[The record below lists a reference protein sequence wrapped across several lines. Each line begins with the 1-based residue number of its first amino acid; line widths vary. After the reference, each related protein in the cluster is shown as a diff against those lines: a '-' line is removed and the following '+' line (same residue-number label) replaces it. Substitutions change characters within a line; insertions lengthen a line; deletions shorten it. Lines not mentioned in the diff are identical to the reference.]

1 MLVLFLFLAF
11 MCFVVSYLVFSFYLH
26 AKYTDKEAYMEK
38 GQLVDDKKTMLG
50 AFIFCI
56 SFSIIFLL
64 IITMVSST
72 VGMQDFW
79 VAIVLYLLVSYITS
93 LLTARQQKKKYQ
105 RNDFKRLNRNS
116 LILLIITFIFLSVTD
131 DSIETSSSEST
142 AGEAVEQTEEV
153 DEEETDQVAIEKEKK
168 AEEKAAAERE
178 KEAEAEKEKAEQEQ
192 AAKEQAAKEK
202 AEKEKQ
208 ERIAQ
213 EKKEKEQAEK
223 EKAEK
228 ERLEKEKAEQEKAEK
243 AKAEEEAKQSGLIP
257 VTLYRVVDGDTVDVF
272 DENGEV
278 IKLRLLLID
287 TPETVHPRK
296 PVEPFGPEASAR
308 LTELL
313 NSGEQLSIE
322 YDDGAKTD
330 HYDRHLVYLYVG
342 DTSVHEVLLEE
353 GLARV
358 GYIYEQQRYLDDFRA
373 KEQIAKDQQIGIWS
387 LPGYVNERGEGFNSE
402 SETESTVENESST
415 SNNSQTSGSGA
426 VNTAPG
432 GVEFFNN
439 CTELNAVYPD
449 GVSSAH
455 AAYQSKM
462 DRDKDNWA
470 CEK

>member
-26 AKYTDKEAYMEK
+26 AKYTDKQAYMEK

-72 VGMQDFW
+72 VGMEDFW
-79 VAIVLYLLVSYITS
+79 IAIVLYLLVSYITS

-153 DEEETDQVAIEKEKK
+153 DEEETDQAALEK
-168 AEEKAAAERE
+168 E
-178 KEAEAEKEKAEQEQ
+178 KEAEEQAAAEKEEQAQAEKEKAEKEQ

-223 EKAEK
+223 E
-228 ERLEKEKAEQEKAEK
+228 RLEKEKAEQEKAEK
-243 AKAEEEAKQSGLIP
+243 AKAEEEAKQNGLIP

-342 DTSVHEVLLEE
+342 DTSVHEILLEE
-353 GLARV
+353 GLAKV

-387 LPGYVNERGEGFNSE
+387 LPGYVNEAGEGFNSE

-415 SNNSQTSGSGA
+415 PDNSQTSGSGA
-426 VNTAPG
+426 VNTAPKTG

>member
-1 MLVLFLFLAF
+1 
-11 MCFVVSYLVFSFYLH
+11 
-26 AKYTDKEAYMEK
+26 
-38 GQLVDDKKTMLG
+38 
-50 AFIFCI
+50 
-56 SFSIIFLL
+56 
-64 IITMVSST
+64 MVSST

-116 LILLIITFIFLSVTD
+116 LILLIITFIFFGVTD

-153 DEEETDQVAIEKEKK
+153 DEEETDQAAIEKEKK

>member
-1 MLVLFLFLAF
+1 

-26 AKYTDKEAYMEK
+26 AKYTDKQAYMEK

-72 VGMQDFW
+72 VGMEDFW
-79 VAIVLYLLVSYITS
+79 IAIVLYLLVSYITS

-153 DEEETDQVAIEKEKK
+153 DEEETDQAALEK
-168 AEEKAAAERE
+168 E
-178 KEAEAEKEKAEQEQ
+178 KEAEEQAAAEKEEQAQAEKEKAEKEQ

-322 YDDGAKTD
+322 YDDGARTD

-342 DTSVHEVLLEE
+342 DTSV
-353 GLARV
+353 
-358 GYIYEQQRYLDDFRA
+358 
-373 KEQIAKDQQIGIWS
+373 
-387 LPGYVNERGEGFNSE
+387 
-402 SETESTVENESST
+402 
-415 SNNSQTSGSGA
+415 
-426 VNTAPG
+426 
-432 GVEFFNN
+432 
-439 CTELNAVYPD
+439 
-449 GVSSAH
+449 
-455 AAYQSKM
+455 
-462 DRDKDNWA
+462 
-470 CEK
+470 

>member
-1 MLVLFLFLAF
+1 
-11 MCFVVSYLVFSFYLH
+11 
-26 AKYTDKEAYMEK
+26 
-38 GQLVDDKKTMLG
+38 
-50 AFIFCI
+50 
-56 SFSIIFLL
+56 
-64 IITMVSST
+64 
-72 VGMQDFW
+72 
-79 VAIVLYLLVSYITS
+79 
-93 LLTARQQKKKYQ
+93 
-105 RNDFKRLNRNS
+105 
-116 LILLIITFIFLSVTD
+116 
-131 DSIETSSSEST
+131 
-142 AGEAVEQTEEV
+142 TEEV
-153 DEEETDQVAIEKEKK
+153 DKEETDQAAIEKEKK

-202 AEKEKQ
+202 AEKEKAEKEKQ

-213 EKKEKEQAEK
+213 EKKEQEQAEK

-228 ERLEKEKAEQEKAEK
+228 ERLEKEKAEKEKAEK

-257 VTLYRVVDGDTVDVF
+257 VTLYRVVDGDTVNVF

-373 KEQIAKDQQIGIWS
+373 KEQIA
-387 LPGYVNERGEGFNSE
+387 
-402 SETESTVENESST
+402 
-415 SNNSQTSGSGA
+415 
-426 VNTAPG
+426 
-432 GVEFFNN
+432 
-439 CTELNAVYPD
+439 
-449 GVSSAH
+449 
-455 AAYQSKM
+455 
-462 DRDKDNWA
+462 
-470 CEK
+470 

>member
-26 AKYTDKEAYMEK
+26 AKYTDKQAYMEK

-72 VGMQDFW
+72 VGMEDFW
-79 VAIVLYLLVSYITS
+79 IAIVLYLLVSYITS

-153 DEEETDQVAIEKEKK
+153 DEEETDQAALEK
-168 AEEKAAAERE
+168 E
-178 KEAEAEKEKAEQEQ
+178 KEAEEQAAAEKEEQAQAEKEKAEKEQ

-223 EKAEK
+223 E
-228 ERLEKEKAEQEKAEK
+228 RLEKEKAEQEKAEK
-243 AKAEEEAKQSGLIP
+243 AKAEEEAKQNGLIP

-342 DTSVHEVLLEE
+342 DTSVHEILLEE
-353 GLARV
+353 GLAKV

-387 LPGYVNERGEGFNSE
+387 LPGYVNEAGEGFNSE

-415 SNNSQTSGSGA
+415 PDNSQTSGSGA
-426 VNTAPG
+426 VNTAPKTG

-439 CTELNAVYPD
+439 CTELNAVYPN
-449 GVSSAH
+449 GVASDH

>member
-1 MLVLFLFLAF
+1 M
-11 MCFVVSYLVFSFYLH
+11 
-26 AKYTDKEAYMEK
+26 
-38 GQLVDDKKTMLG
+38 
-50 AFIFCI
+50 
-56 SFSIIFLL
+56 
-64 IITMVSST
+64 
-72 VGMQDFW
+72 
-79 VAIVLYLLVSYITS
+79 
-93 LLTARQQKKKYQ
+93 
-105 RNDFKRLNRNS
+105 
-116 LILLIITFIFLSVTD
+116 TD

-153 DEEETDQVAIEKEKK
+153 DEEETDQAALEKEKE
-168 AEEKAAAERE
+168 AEEQAAAERD

-387 LPGYVNERGEGFNSE
+387 LPGYVNEAGEGFNSE